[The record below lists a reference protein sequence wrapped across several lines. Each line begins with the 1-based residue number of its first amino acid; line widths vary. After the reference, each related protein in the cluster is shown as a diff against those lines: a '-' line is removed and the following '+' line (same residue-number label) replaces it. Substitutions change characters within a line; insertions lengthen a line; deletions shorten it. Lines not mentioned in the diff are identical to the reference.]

1 MDRRVSVSH
10 LKIGMYVSELDRPWI
25 DTPFLLEGF
34 LIESEEDL
42 STLIQYCEF
51 VYINPS
57 RGIEA
62 AVYFEEKP
70 LLKTN
75 PYLERFL
82 QDNKKSVDYK
92 NTVEA
97 KEELPAA
104 KVALENASNRVAH
117 MLASVKDGKSLDIKE
132 VRGVVE
138 PILDSVIRNSEAYM
152 WLSMMQKKSTYTYS
166 HSVDNCALAIAFGR
180 HMGLPKKDLRTLAI
194 GLLMM
199 DM

>member
-1 MDRRVSVSH
+1 MDRRVNVSH

-34 LIESEEDL
+34 LIETEEDL
-42 STLIQYCEF
+42 TTLIHYCEF
-51 VYINPS
+51 VYINPA

-62 AVYFEEKP
+62 TVYFEEKP
-70 LLKTN
+70 LLKSN

-82 QDNKKSVDYK
+82 QDNKKSVDYE

-104 KVALENASNRVAH
+104 KVALENASNQVAH

-138 PILDSVIRNSEAYM
+138 PILDRAVKHI
-152 WLSMMQKKSTYTYS
+152 
-166 HSVDNCALAIAFGR
+166 
-180 HMGLPKKDLRTLAI
+180 
-194 GLLMM
+194 
-199 DM
+199 